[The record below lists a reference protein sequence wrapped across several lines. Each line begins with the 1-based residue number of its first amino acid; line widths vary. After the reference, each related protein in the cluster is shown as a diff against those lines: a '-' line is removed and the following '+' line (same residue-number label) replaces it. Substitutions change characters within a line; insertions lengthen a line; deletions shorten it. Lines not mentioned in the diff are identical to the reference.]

1 MRGQHPTEKEIVQF
15 VLDQENCEPDV
26 AEHINACEK
35 CRTKAE
41 TYQITFE
48 GMNNLPTPAFDFDL
62 SVLVMKRIEVKKAG
76 YSMTDMLIYSI
87 SALSAI
93 SLIFIFIR
101 YVAPIFSQFTVIG
114 TGLVIIITLMV
125 SVFLL
130 LESYKK
136 HRRQMNELD
145 LL

>member
-1 MRGQHPTEKEIVQF
+1 MRDQHPTEKEIMQF
-15 VLDQENCEPDV
+15 VLDQENREPDV
-26 AEHINACEK
+26 GEHINVCEK

-62 SVLVMKRIEVKKAG
+62 SVLVMERIEVKKAG
-76 YSMTDMLIYSI
+76 YSVTDILIYSI
-87 SALSAI
+87 SAIAAI

-101 YVAPIFSQFTVIG
+101 YVAPIFSQFTVMG
-114 TGLVIIITLMV
+114 TGLVIVTALMI

-130 LESYKK
+130 FESYKK
-136 HRRQMNELD
+136 HRRQMNMLD